1 MTRWIMIALLVIGLA
16 MAFVTHSPGVLG
28 LGLLLA
34 TVGAFGTVLSI
45 AAARVES
52 RARPET
58 AMLQPE
64 VIAAMRERARAQASQ
79 AGAARPASTPRD
91 SAR

>member
-1 MTRWIMIALLVIGLA
+1 MTRWIMIALLLIGLA
-16 MAFVTHSPGVLG
+16 MAFLTHSPGVLG

-34 TVGAFGTVLSI
+34 TIGAFGTVMSI

-64 VIAAMRERARAQASQ
+64 VIAAMRERAKAQAVQ
-79 AGAARPASTPRD
+79 ANTAKPPRRD
-91 SAR
+91 LPT

>member
-1 MTRWIMIALLVIGLA
+1 MTRWIMIALLVLGLA
-16 MAFVTHSPGVLG
+16 MAFLTHSPGVLG

-34 TVGAFGTVLSI
+34 TIGAFGTVLSI

-52 RARPET
+52 RSRPET

-64 VIAAMRERARAQASQ
+64 VIAAMRERAKAQA
-79 AGAARPASTPRD
+79 AAATSAATSRDTST
-91 SAR
+91 